1 MRLLVALAV
10 VSLLT
15 ACTMRGS
22 PEDWGAIAIGVGKII
37 YDK

>member
-1 MRLLVALAV
+1 MRLLVALTV

-22 PEDWGAIAIGVGKII
+22 PEDWGNIAIGVGKII

>member
-1 MRLLVALAV
+1 MRLVIALAV

-22 PEDWGAIAIGVGKII
+22 PEDWADVAIGVGKII
-37 YDK
+37 YSH